1 MENNKEQI
9 RRLTN
14 SVHLAG
20 ALAELETK
28 DGTTESGVPYVSL
41 SGAIQCGETPV
52 STVKFRSFIKSK
64 KKDGT
69 ESKNYKNIKKWIEDA
84 VPMTKD
90 KEHCTYVDMKGSLT
104 DNPFVN
110 REGDLVE
117 AVQYSTQIFKK
128 FEEYAASIDVEGFIS
143 SINDEMNKNTDEP
156 SGRKKMRLITR
167 DIFGNTLDLKDII
180 IPADL
185 VEPIEDN
192 GYERGA
198 TATFFIDLIP
208 NKGEE
213 KVKRG
218 GIGEQRVTDGKSF
231 LEMVLVGADPVINS
245 DSEKSLD
252 KKLIKEAMEE
262 RKNHLAEVKEK
273 GYLGGTSNTSSS
285 SRNGVG
291 SSAKTSVNKN
301 KGDFE
306 TVDSVDDDEF
316 PF

>member
-9 RRLTN
+9 RKLTN
-14 SVHLAG
+14 KVHLAG

-28 DGTTESGVPYVSL
+28 DGNTQDGVPYVSL

-52 STVKFRSFIKSK
+52 STVRFRSFIKSK

-69 ESKNYKNIKKWIEDA
+69 ESKNYKAIKEWIENA

-90 KEHCTYVDMKGSLT
+90 KEHCTYVDMIGSLT
-104 DNPFVN
+104 DNPFVS
-110 REGDLVE
+110 RDGDLVE
-117 AVQYSTQIFKK
+117 GVQYSTQMFKK
-128 FEEYAASIDVEGFIS
+128 FEEYAASIDIEGFIS
-143 SINDEMNKNTDEP
+143 SINDEIDKKTEEP

-167 DIFGNTLDLKDII
+167 DVFGNTMDLKDII
-180 IPADL
+180 IPSDL

-192 GYERGA
+192 GYERGC

-208 NKGEE
+208 NKSTE

-231 LEMVLVGADPVINS
+231 LEMVLVGADPVIDS
-245 DSEKSLD
+245 DNEKALD

-262 RKNHLAEVKEK
+262 RKNHLEEVKDK
-273 GYLGGTSNTSSS
+273 GYLGGTSNSSTNSSRRGIGNSTVNSSS
-285 SRNGVG
+285 N
-291 SSAKTSVNKN
+291 KT
-301 KGDFE
+301 E
-306 TVDSVDDDEF
+306 TVESVDDEDF